1 LRTELP
7 GRTEAY
13 RIAQVRARVAGIVQK
28 INFVE
33 GSDVKA
39 EQALFQIDDSPYKA
53 TLNSTQASLAKAEA
67 NLTQTQALAERY
79 KPLIEA
85 NAISQQDYVGAQAA
99 FKQAQ
104 ADVAVAKANI
114 ETAQLN
120 VNYAAVR
127 SPIAGRVGRALVTEG
142 ALVGQGEVTPLAVV
156 QQIDPI
162 YVNFTQSASD
172 VMRLRSSL
180 ASGKL
185 QSTKA
190 EQAST
195 VRLILDDGT
204 AFPDTGRLI
213 FSDLTVDSSTG
224 QVTLRAKFPNP
235 KGLLL
240 PGMFVRVQT
249 QAATAAQAILLPQ
262 QAVLRSGDTDSVK
275 VVANDGKVT
284 TRKIKV
290 NGSQEGQ
297 WIILEGLNEGEMV
310 VAEGFQKMK
319 GDAPVKPIA
328 WKPAPAAAQPPAR
341 P

>member
-1 LRTELP
+1 
-7 GRTEAY
+7 
-13 RIAQVRARVAGIVQK
+13 
-28 INFVE
+28 
-33 GSDVKA
+33 
-39 EQALFQIDDSPYKA
+39 
-53 TLNSTQASLAKAEA
+53 
-67 NLTQTQALAERY
+67 
-79 KPLIEA
+79 
-85 NAISQQDYVGAQAA
+85 
-99 FKQAQ
+99 
-104 ADVAVAKANI
+104 
-114 ETAQLN
+114 
-120 VNYAAVR
+120 
-127 SPIAGRVGRALVTEG
+127 
-142 ALVGQGEVTPLAVV
+142 
-156 QQIDPI
+156 
-162 YVNFTQSASD
+162 
-172 VMRLRSSL
+172 MRLRSSL

-275 VVANDGKVT
+275 VVAKDGKVT

-290 NGSQEGQ
+290 NSSQEGQ